1 MYINGRLIN
10 YKYIKATN
18 SLLSQSSVW
27 KRIAL
32 CYTYMIVN
40 KV

>member
-10 YKYIKATN
+10 YKYIIATN
-18 SLLSQSSVW
+18 SFLSQSSVW
-27 KRIAL
+27 KRIVL